1 MQNYNRYDRGS
12 EVKDAVRLSIENE
25 VPECSIIFYFPI

>member
-1 MQNYNRYDRGS
+1 MQNYNRSDRGY
-12 EVKDAVRLSIENE
+12 EVQDAVRLIIENE